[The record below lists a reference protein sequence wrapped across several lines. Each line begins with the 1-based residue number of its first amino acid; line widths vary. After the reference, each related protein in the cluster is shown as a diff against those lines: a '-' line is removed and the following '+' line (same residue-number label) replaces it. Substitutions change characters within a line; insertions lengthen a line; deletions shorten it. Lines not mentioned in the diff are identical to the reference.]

1 MTTQKKRWNLDRSV
15 SVRNYMLIA
24 TFVLAASLVR
34 ADDVVVHWNR
44 VMLSTIAAAGTN
56 PLVSTRVTAIVQTA
70 VFDSVNGIQPKYS
83 PIHANFPKPIGA
95 SASAAVIES
104 AYLTLVSLYPD
115 QQKALNAE
123 GGYQKWHRESER
135 IDRK

>member
-1 MTTQKKRWNLDRSV
+1 MTTQKKRWNVDRSV

-70 VFDSVNGIQPKYS
+70 VFDSVGAKTHGFSRCAVPKT
-83 PIHANFPKPIGA
+83 ADPKSTNPA
-95 SASAAVIES
+95 TKMSVR
-104 AYLTLVSLYPD
+104 LV
-115 QQKALNAE
+115 A
-123 GGYQKWHRESER
+123 
-135 IDRK
+135 